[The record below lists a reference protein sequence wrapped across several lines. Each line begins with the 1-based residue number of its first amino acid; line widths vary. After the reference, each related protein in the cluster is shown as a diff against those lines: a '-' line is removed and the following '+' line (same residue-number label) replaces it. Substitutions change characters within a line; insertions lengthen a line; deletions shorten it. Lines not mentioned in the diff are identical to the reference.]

1 MSNMLDPMYTAFQ
14 KDNPNVSL
22 VEYGFYEDNV
32 HSYDWGTNIILTPE
46 EIRVYQNVSNPAVL
60 VMTGA
65 LDPFHAGH
73 DEALRIVH
81 SIVEQQGYSIIY
93 THVVPDNISY
103 ARSKRPMGYS
113 TDGERINNIMAYG
126 YSPDLACV
134 RYDGCPNFTSTLL
147 YVSQFW
153 GSLGVY
159 PTIFNVL
166 GGDNGAFAEVV
177 KAYDPVRFGS
187 IIVDRDGT
195 DNSVRHDPE
204 SNVFVYSDSR
214 EYAELSSTMVRSSEE
229 RYTLH
234 KPVMFI
240 KNDLSY
246 YTSDKNFAEELLS
259 VLQDAFISY
268 GYHVKI
274 YDYEKQIRLFTNMV
288 QQKYQHVDNVE
299 YISLDTHIPL
309 GQTYNI
315 HRVFNHK
322 HTKIGYTHDGTRP
335 SITPNG
341 KYVLLDDDI
350 ATGDGI
356 QYVRE
361 YVEKR
366 GGIVAGVETIFTH
379 EGTFDVLDAS
389 DVTTIQDTGLVISSS
404 LNNPIKR
411 VPYLHPHIPLDKFAS
426 VPRKHAIEFTESV
439 INILKKYKVGIY
451 S

>member
-1 MSNMLDPMYTAFQ
+1 MINMLDPMYAAFQ
-14 KDNPNVSL
+14 KDNPNASL
-22 VEYGFYEDNV
+22 VEYGFYKDNV

-46 EIRVYQNVSNPAVL
+46 EIRVYQNVSKPAVL

-73 DEALRIVH
+73 DEALRIAH

-126 YSPDLACV
+126 CSPDLACV

-153 GSLGVY
+153 VSLGVY
-159 PTIFNVL
+159 PTVFNVL

-187 IIVDRDGT
+187 IIVDREGT

-204 SNVFVYSDSR
+204 NNVFVYSESR
-214 EYAELSSTMVRSSEE
+214 EYAGLSSTMVRSSEE
-229 RYTLH
+229 RYTLY

-268 GYHVKI
+268 GYQVKI

-288 QQKYQHVDNVE
+288 KQKYQHVD
-299 YISLDTHIPL
+299 T
-309 GQTYNI
+309 
-315 HRVFNHK
+315 
-322 HTKIGYTHDGTRP
+322 
-335 SITPNG
+335 
-341 KYVLLDDDI
+341 
-350 ATGDGI
+350 
-356 QYVRE
+356 
-361 YVEKR
+361 
-366 GGIVAGVETIFTH
+366 
-379 EGTFDVLDAS
+379 
-389 DVTTIQDTGLVISSS
+389 
-404 LNNPIKR
+404 
-411 VPYLHPHIPLDKFAS
+411 
-426 VPRKHAIEFTESV
+426 
-439 INILKKYKVGIY
+439 
-451 S
+451 